1 MPTFKYIVRN
11 AAGSQQ
17 EGSLVAENEP
27 AVLRTLSQQ
36 GLYPLKVWQEGEA
49 EAGSI
54 QIRGRVK
61 LSELSNFYNQL
72 GDLLRAG
79 VPILRALD
87 VLGKQDAKRPLGG
100 IIREMKEDVT
110 GGVTLGDAMEKHTV
124 VFPELHVGMVRAGEQ
139 GGFLE
144 PVLHR
149 LAGFVDQKDQLR
161 NKVIGSMIYPV
172 FLLIVGFAIVIVMV
186 TFFMPKLKPM
196 FQGMEL
202 PALTVA
208 VMGLGDFLT
217 KYYLF
222 AILII
227 VLVVTLIFPYFR
239 SEAGRYKFQKLQ
251 LYLPFFGNIMKM
263 VSVCRFCRIFGTLL
277 GNGVQMIP
285 ALNISRE
292 SAGNVILAD
301 LIGEAAEAVR
311 TGKGLS
317 KTFSNSDLFPADIVS
332 MISVAEESNRLPEVL
347 VEIADTQESRLAKKV
362 DIAVRMLEPM
372 MLLVVFGMVFVLAL
386 ALLLPILQ
394 MSSGGAAGLR

>member
-11 AAGSQQ
+11 AGGQQ
-17 EGSLVAENEP
+17 KEGTLVAENEP

-36 GLYPLKVWQEGEA
+36 GLYPLKVWQEGKA
-49 EAGSI
+49 EHGAI
-54 QIRGRVK
+54 HIRGRVK

-79 VPILRALD
+79 VPILKALE
-87 VLGKQDAKRPLGG
+87 VLGKQDEKRAIAG
-100 IIREMKEDVT
+100 IIREMKEDVA
-110 GGVTLGDAMEKHTV
+110 GGVTLGDAMEKHSV
-124 VFPELHVGMVRAGEQ
+124 VFPDLHVGMVRAGEQ

-161 NKVIGSMIYPV
+161 NKIISSMIYPI
-172 FLLIVGFAIVIVMV
+172 FLLLVGLAIVIVMT

-208 VMGLGDFLT
+208 VMGVGDFMA

-222 AILII
+222 AILAI

-239 SEAGRYKFQKLQ
+239 SATGQYKLQKLQ
-251 LYLPFFGNIMKM
+251 LHVPFLGNIMKM
-263 VSVCRFCRIFGTLL
+263 VAVCRFCRIFGTLL

-292 SAGNVILAD
+292 SAGNVILAE

-311 TGKGLS
+311 TGKGLA
-317 KTFSNSDLFPADIVS
+317 KTFLTSDLFPSDIVS
-332 MISVAEESNRLPEVL
+332 MISVAEESNRLPDVL
-347 VEIADTQESRLAKKV
+347 VEIADTQEARLARKV
-362 DIAVRMLEPM
+362 DVAVRMLEPA
-372 MLLVVFGMVFVLAL
+372 MLLVVFGMVFVLAM

-394 MSSGGAAGLR
+394 MSTGGGLK